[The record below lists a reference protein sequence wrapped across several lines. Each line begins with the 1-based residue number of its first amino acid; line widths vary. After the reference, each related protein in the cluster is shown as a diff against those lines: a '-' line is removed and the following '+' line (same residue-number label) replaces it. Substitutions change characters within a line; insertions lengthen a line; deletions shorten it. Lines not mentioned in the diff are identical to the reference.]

1 MMEKK
6 PNVII
11 VMADQLRYDMLEKGI
26 TPNIQQ
32 IAEDGVVFNICYCAC
47 PLCVPARGAFFTGT
61 YPGNNG
67 SMINPWA
74 PVDRSYG
81 MVKKEFDNL
90 YTLMENQWNSIHAGK
105 QHLYTEG
112 EKLECRENSPT
123 KFAATDDTYFQHLKA
138 EGRRKPGGPEFR
150 TLVPEMAEGK
160 YTRAVSYSIPTTG
173 CYEEG
178 YEHFYD
184 GFYTERALAAL
195 KERDTSKPLLLNM
208 MYLAPHPPF
217 DIPEPWYSRF
227 EKAEVSENVGIWY
240 DRQSPLQMYNLTGAA
255 GSRYS
260 REQWKE
266 VWRVYEGL
274 VSLLDDCVG
283 KILDELKRQGIYDD
297 SLIIF
302 TADHGEMLGSHR
314 LFQKMCMYE
323 ESARTPV
330 YIKFPKGYSC
340 SKKKYDQYIS
350 SIDIFPTICEFLG
363 LHPVHKVDGE
373 SLMPILTGQ
382 KQELD
387 RKELY
392 IQFDGNGAR
401 SNFQRCV
408 MKDGYKLIADIFKD
422 ETYLELY
429 QVENDP
435 YETEN
440 LVFDPGYD
448 AKTEEL
454 LKLLRI
460 HMEEMNDEQKVKE
473 ICLNE
478 FRDQYNQAFGKRVF
492 EQKK

>member
-1 MMEKK
+1 
-6 PNVII
+6 
-11 VMADQLRYDMLEKGI
+11 
-26 TPNIQQ
+26 
-32 IAEDGVVFNICYCAC
+32 
-47 PLCVPARGAFFTGT
+47 
-61 YPGNNG
+61 
-67 SMINPWA
+67 
-74 PVDRSYG
+74 
-81 MVKKEFDNL
+81 
-90 YTLMENQWNSIHAGK
+90 
-105 QHLYTEG
+105 
-112 EKLECRENSPT
+112 
-123 KFAATDDTYFQHLKA
+123 
-138 EGRRKPGGPEFR
+138 
-150 TLVPEMAEGK
+150 
-160 YTRAVSYSIPTTG
+160 
-173 CYEEG
+173 
-178 YEHFYD
+178 
-184 GFYTERALAAL
+184 
-195 KERDTSKPLLLNM
+195 
-208 MYLAPHPPF
+208 
-217 DIPEPWYSRF
+217 
-227 EKAEVSENVGIWY
+227 
-240 DRQSPLQMYNLTGAA
+240 MYNLTGAA

-350 SIDIFPTICEFLG
+350 AIDIFPTICEFLG
-363 LHPVHKVDGE
+363 LHPAHKVDGE

-429 QVENDP
+429 QVEKDP

-460 HMEEMNDEQKVKE
+460 HMEEMNDEQEVKE